1 MCFTSQ
7 PLNATCDAAPWLSH
21 GAKHATTANLLFCG
35 LIIIKEEA
43 GFTRLHQARHSGH
56 GWAVSGGS
64 AEVGGA
70 AGPLPAA
77 LMGRLHA
84 VTEKTETENNRFGF
98 CFGKQRLQTKPGLAQ
113 ARAPIPGIG
122 AVLPVWTTLTGSTLL
137 PGALPL
143 ILLFILLQARATTP
157 GQASLPRSNCRRILD
172 YKMRTSIQIRCG
184 GEHFS
189 GTHAGWLSGGAAAPD
204 WSGGWNRC

>member
-1 MCFTSQ
+1 MFFFFLASLHDETSVRFTSQ
-7 PLNATCDAAPWLSH
+7 PLNATCDASPWLSH
-21 GAKHATTANLLFCG
+21 GAKQATTYNLLSCG

-77 LMGRLHA
+77 FMGRLHA
-84 VTEKTETENNRFGF
+84 ATEKTETEKNWFGF

-113 ARAPIPGIG
+113 AWAPHTWHQRCAPCMGHPCGIDPSSWSPSSHPPLHPAAGPCYDTRPCIP
-122 AVLPVWTTLTGSTLL
+122 PS
-137 PGALPL
+137 
-143 ILLFILLQARATTP
+143 
-157 GQASLPRSNCRRILD
+157 
-172 YKMRTSIQIRCG
+172 
-184 GEHFS
+184 E
-189 GTHAGWLSGGAAAPD
+189 
-204 WSGGWNRC
+204 